1 MNGMN
6 NMNETDFYGLT
17 LGILCVWR
25 ITHLL
30 QAEDGPWDLVLRL
43 RRAAGNDV
51 IGAMLDCF
59 ACLSLW
65 TSIVFAALLAHGVL
79 HGLLLW
85 PALSGGAMLLQRLG
99 GTTVASNEEPEQAH
113 TDAPAFFIEDEET

>member
-43 RRAAGNDV
+43 RRAAGHGF

-85 PALSGGAMLLQRLG
+85 PAMSGGAMLLQRLDR
-99 GTTVASNEEPEQAH
+99 TTVESNEEPEQAH
-113 TDAPAFFIEDEET
+113 TDAPAFFIEDKET

>member
-1 MNGMN
+1 
-6 NMNETDFYGLT
+6 MNETDFYGLA

-43 RRAAGNDV
+43 RRAAGNGA

-59 ACLSLW
+59 GCLSLW
-65 TSIVFAALLAHGVL
+65 ISILFSALLAHGVL
-79 HGLLLW
+79 HGMLLW
-85 PALSGGAMLLQRLG
+85 PALSGAAMLLQRLSE
-99 GTTVASNEEPEQAH
+99 TKHEPEH
-113 TDAPAFFIEDEET
+113 SPGDAPAFFIEDEEK